1 MLRLD
6 INLVFTILNILI
18 WYGIIR
24 IFLFK
29 PVNNIIKKREDAIN
43 ASYEQA
49 ENAKK
54 AALEEKKK
62 YEVCQAQIEEEKKKA
77 IEEAQETA
85 RAEYQQIVD
94 DAHKQAGNIVAD
106 AKKAAQLEREKNV
119 GRFEQEIKSL
129 LIDAAAKS
137 MNNADDGKL
146 YNQFLDKAGETPDA

>member
-77 IEEAQETA
+77 IEEAQESA
-85 RAEYQQIVD
+85 RAEYQQIVE

-119 GRFEQEIKSL
+119 GRFEQEIKSIL
-129 LIDAAAKS
+129 ADAAAKS
-137 MNNADDGKL
+137 MNKADDTSL